1 MLVKTTRNKLAL
13 AFTALTLT
21 ASCTTTSNSSVQ
33 TQQTPKTTP
42 VTDSATIKVIKVDG
56 SSTVY
61 PITQAIAKE
70 FSTINKNNTQVQVN
84 ISGTGGGFDKF
95 CAGKIDISN
104 ASRPISKAEMAEC
117 SKNDIRYIE
126 LPIAFDALTIAV
138 HPQNDWAKDI
148 TVAELKKMWEPA
160 AEGKITKWNQIRS
173 SWPDRPLN
181 LYGAGKKSGTF
192 DYFTEALVGKA
203 KSSRNDYTA
212 SEDDDILVAGIN
224 KDPNSLGYF
233 GYAYYEKNKDKLKVL
248 AVNNGKGAVLPSQ
261 ETVKKSTYQ
270 PLSRPLFIY
279 VNLWSSQNRGEVYKF
294 VDFYLQKAPKIVNSV
309 GSVPLPDEAYKIDYV
324 HLHNGKAGT
333 VFAGKAEFDLTIGQ
347 LLRKQK
353 EF

>member
-1 MLVKTTRNKLAL
+1 MKATAQRLVLVVGTLAL
-13 AFTALTLT
+13 A
-21 ASCTTTSNSSVQ
+21 ASCSSTPDTSSN
-33 TQQTPKTTP
+33 TQQSAQAAASQT
-42 VTDSATIKVIKVDG
+42 VTVIKIDG

-61 PITQAIAKE
+61 PITQGIAKE
-70 FSTINKNNTQVQVN
+70 FPAVATNNTQVQVN
-84 ISGTGGGFDKF
+84 ISGTGGGFEKF
-95 CAGKIDISN
+95 CTGKIDINN
-104 ASRPISKAEMAEC
+104 ASRPISKTEMADC
-117 SKNDIRYIE
+117 NKNGVRYIE

-138 HPQNDWAKDI
+138 HPQNTWAKDI
-148 TVAELKKMWEPA
+148 TVAELQKMWEPA

-192 DYFTEALVGKA
+192 DYFTEAIVGKA
-203 KSSRNDYTA
+203 KASRNDYTA
-212 SEDDDILVAGIN
+212 SEDDDVLVDGIN
-224 KDPNSLGYF
+224 KDPNALGYF
-233 GYAYYEKNKDKLKVL
+233 GYAYYEKNKDKLKVV

-294 VDFYLQKAPKIVNSV
+294 IDFYLQKAPTIVNSV
-309 GSVPLPDEAYKIDYV
+309 GSVPLPEEAYKIDYV

-333 VFAGKAEFDLTIGQ
+333 VFAGKAEFDLTIGE

-353 EF
+353 QF

>member
-1 MLVKTTRNKLAL
+1 VKAAAQRLVITVGMLLA
-13 AFTALTLT
+13 T
-21 ASCTTTSNSSVQ
+21 SCSSTPETSSNIQQSPQATNVANSQTTT
-33 TQQTPKTTP
+33 
-42 VTDSATIKVIKVDG
+42 VIKIDG

-61 PITQAIAKE
+61 PITQAIAKD
-70 FSTINKNNTQVQVN
+70 FSATTKNNTQVQVN
-84 ISGTGGGFDKF
+84 ISGTGGGFEKF
-95 CAGKIDISN
+95 CTGKIDINN
-104 ASRPISKAEMAEC
+104 AFRPISQAEMADC
-117 SKNDIRYIE
+117 NKNDIRYIE

-148 TVAELKKMWEPA
+148 TVAELKKIWEPA
-160 AEGKITKWNQIRS
+160 AEGKITRWNQIRS

-192 DYFTEALVGKA
+192 DYFTEAIVGKEKA
-203 KSSRNDYTA
+203 SRNDYTA
-212 SEDDDILVAGIN
+212 SEDDDVLVDGIN
-224 KDPNSLGYF
+224 KDPNALGYF
-233 GYAYYEKNKDKLKVL
+233 GYAYYEKNQDKLKVV

-261 ETVKKSTYQ
+261 ETVENSKYQ

-333 VFAGKAEFDLTIGQ
+333 VFAGKPQFDLTIGE

>member
-1 MLVKTTRNKLAL
+1 VKAAAQRLVITVGMLLA
-13 AFTALTLT
+13 T
-21 ASCTTTSNSSVQ
+21 SCSSTPETSSNIQQSPQATNVANSQTTT
-33 TQQTPKTTP
+33 
-42 VTDSATIKVIKVDG
+42 VIKIDG

-61 PITQAIAKE
+61 PITQAIAKD
-70 FSTINKNNTQVQVN
+70 FSATTKNNTQVQVN
-84 ISGTGGGFDKF
+84 ISGTGGGFEKF
-95 CAGKIDISN
+95 CTGKIDINN
-104 ASRPISKAEMAEC
+104 ASRPISQAEMADC
-117 SKNDIRYIE
+117 NKNDIRYIE

-148 TVAELKKMWEPA
+148 TVAELKKIWEPA

-192 DYFTEALVGKA
+192 DYFTEAIVGQEKA
-203 KSSRNDYTA
+203 SRNDYTA
-212 SEDDDILVAGIN
+212 SEDDDVLVAGIN
-224 KDPNSLGYF
+224 KDPNALGYF
-233 GYAYYEKNKDKLKVL
+233 GYAYYEKNKDKLKVV

-261 ETVKKSTYQ
+261 ETVENSKYQ

-294 VDFYLQKAPKIVNSV
+294 VDFYLQKAPKIVTSV
-309 GSVPLPDEAYKIDYV
+309 GSVALSEEAYKIDYV

-333 VFAGKAEFDLTIGQ
+333 VFAGKPQFDLTIGE

>member
-1 MLVKTTRNKLAL
+1 MKAAAQRLVITVGMLLA
-13 AFTALTLT
+13 T
-21 ASCTTTSNSSVQ
+21 SCSSTPETSSNIQQSPQATNVANSQTTT
-33 TQQTPKTTP
+33 
-42 VTDSATIKVIKVDG
+42 VIKIDG

-61 PITQAIAKE
+61 PITQAIAKD
-70 FSTINKNNTQVQVN
+70 FPATTTNNTQVQVN
-84 ISGTGGGFDKF
+84 ISGTGGGFEKF
-95 CAGKIDISN
+95 CTGNIDINN
-104 ASRPISKAEMAEC
+104 ASRPISQAEMGEC
-117 SKNDIRYIE
+117 NKNDIRYIE

-148 TVAELKKMWEPA
+148 TVAELKKIWEPA
-160 AEGKITKWNQIRS
+160 AEGKITRWNQIRS

-192 DYFTEALVGKA
+192 DYFTEAIVGQEKA
-203 KSSRNDYTA
+203 SRNDYTA
-212 SEDDDILVAGIN
+212 SEDDDVLVDGIN
-224 KDPNSLGYF
+224 KDPNALGYF
-233 GYAYYEKNKDKLKVL
+233 GYAYYEKNQDKLKVV

-261 ETVKKSTYQ
+261 ETVENSKYQ

-333 VFAGKAEFDLTIGQ
+333 VFAGKPQFDLTIGE

>member
-1 MLVKTTRNKLAL
+1 VKAAAQRLVITVGMLLASSCSSTPETSSNIQQSPQ
-13 AFTALTLT
+13 ATNVANSQTAT
-21 ASCTTTSNSSVQ
+21 
-33 TQQTPKTTP
+33 
-42 VTDSATIKVIKVDG
+42 VIKVDG

-61 PITQAIAKE
+61 PITQAIAKD
-70 FSTINKNNTQVQVN
+70 FPATTTNNTQVQVN
-84 ISGTGGGFDKF
+84 ISGTGGGFEKF
-95 CAGKIDISN
+95 CTGNIDINN
-104 ASRPISKAEMAEC
+104 ASRPISQAEMAVC
-117 SKNDIRYIE
+117 NKNDVRYIE

-138 HPQNDWAKDI
+138 HPQNDWVKDI
-148 TVAELKKMWEPA
+148 TVAELKKIWEPA

-192 DYFTEALVGKA
+192 DYFTEAIVGQEKA
-203 KSSRNDYTA
+203 SRNDYTA
-212 SEDDDILVAGIN
+212 SEDDDVLVDGIN
-224 KDPNSLGYF
+224 KDPNALGYF
-233 GYAYYEKNKDKLKVL
+233 GYAYYEKNKDKLKVV
-248 AVNNGKGAVLPSQ
+248 AVNNSKGAVLPSQ
-261 ETVKKSTYQ
+261 ETVENSKYQ

-333 VFAGKAEFDLTIGQ
+333 VFAGKPQFDLTIGE

>member
-1 MLVKTTRNKLAL
+1 VKAAAQRLVITVGMLLA
-13 AFTALTLT
+13 T
-21 ASCTTTSNSSVQ
+21 SCSSTPETSSNIQQSPQATNVANSQTTT
-33 TQQTPKTTP
+33 
-42 VTDSATIKVIKVDG
+42 VIKIDG

-61 PITQAIAKE
+61 PITQAIAKD
-70 FSTINKNNTQVQVN
+70 FPATTTNNTQVQVN
-84 ISGTGGGFDKF
+84 ISGTGGGFEKF
-95 CAGKIDISN
+95 CTGNIDINN
-104 ASRPISKAEMAEC
+104 ASRPISQAEMGEC
-117 SKNDIRYIE
+117 NKNDIRYIE

-148 TVAELKKMWEPA
+148 TVAELKKIWEPA
-160 AEGKITKWNQIRS
+160 AEGKITRWNQIRS

-192 DYFTEALVGKA
+192 DYFTEAIVGQEKA
-203 KSSRNDYTA
+203 SRNDYTA
-212 SEDDDILVAGIN
+212 SEDDDVLVDGIN
-224 KDPNSLGYF
+224 KDPNALGYF
-233 GYAYYEKNKDKLKVL
+233 GYAYYEKNQDKLKVV

-261 ETVKKSTYQ
+261 ETVENSKYQ

-333 VFAGKAEFDLTIGQ
+333 VFAGKPQFDLTIGE

>member
-1 MLVKTTRNKLAL
+1 MKTTAQRLVLAVGMLAL
-13 AFTALTLT
+13 AS
-21 ASCTTTSNSSVQ
+21 SCTSTPDTSSNIQQSPQ
-33 TQQTPKTTP
+33 T
-42 VTDSATIKVIKVDG
+42 ATAATSGTVSIIKIDG

-70 FSTINKNNTQVQVN
+70 FTANTKNNTQVQVN
-84 ISGTGGGFDKF
+84 ISGTGGGFEKF
-95 CAGKIDISN
+95 CDGKTDINN
-104 ASRPISKAEMAEC
+104 ASRPISQAEMAMC
-117 SKNDIRYIE
+117 NKNGIKYIE

-148 TVAELKKMWEPA
+148 TVAELKKMWEAA

-192 DYFTEALVGKA
+192 DYFTEAIIGKEKA
-203 KSSRNDYTA
+203 SRNDYTA
-212 SEDDDILVAGIN
+212 SEDDDVLVEGIN
-224 KDPNSLGYF
+224 KDPNALGYF
-233 GYAYYEKNKDKLKVL
+233 GYAYYEKNQDKLKVV

-261 ETVKKSTYQ
+261 ETVEKSKYQ

-279 VNLWSSQNRGEVYKF
+279 VNIWSNQNQGDIYKF
-294 VDFYLQKAPKIVNSV
+294 VDFYLQKAPTIVNSV
-309 GSVPLPDEAYKIDYV
+309 GSVPLSEEAYKIDYV

-333 VFAGKAEFDLTIGQ
+333 VFAGKSQFDLSIGE